1 MHQCPNPETVPWDW
15 AHNVW
20 HITEKKLQEASLI
33 NNNKTKIIRR
43 GHEVDKDELL
53 CFEDMYLSMRTG
65 HWLQGS
71 MIIVFTLQEVFFI
84 SHYACM
90 ITGSD
95 NLISFRK
102 EAARVTG
109 EPKDALK
116 MTEIEPENKLL
127 QSYCKG
133 TSMEKTN
140 ARIRIFQRTRTQE
153 PRSFVNIDEVKTLI
167 QQYTDVPVEII
178 TTTEMNTIQEQIR
191 FAYYSFYLN
200 ILFN

>member
-1 MHQCPNPETVPWDW
+1 
-15 AHNVW
+15 
-20 HITEKKLQEASLI
+20 
-33 NNNKTKIIRR
+33 
-43 GHEVDKDELL
+43 
-53 CFEDMYLSMRTG
+53 
-65 HWLQGS
+65 
-71 MIIVFTLQEVFFI
+71 
-84 SHYACM
+84 M

-102 EAARVTG
+102 ESARVTG

-116 MTEIEPENKLL
+116 MTEIEPENKQFLL

-140 ARIRIFQRTRTQE
+140 ARIKIFQRTRTQE

-178 TTTEMNTIQEQIR
+178 TTTEMDTIQEQIR
-191 FAYYSFYLN
+191 FAYSFYLN
-200 ILFN
+200 ILF